1 LLSPLSL
8 LQIKD
13 MSYSLKNCIREDK
26 IKANGECPIV
36 IRVTINRQSYRHPI
50 GESIDPKH
58 WNKQDETPRKSS
70 VKKDIIISKLESEKI
85 KIRDILNQYY
95 YNNNKEY
102 PSVKQ
107 LKEIIKSQKGS
118 KNDSKSIY
126 QYYNDFVDEYV
137 KKKNLEHGTKR
148 VYLNTGYR
156 LNEFFTKNKITP
168 TWNTFNEDFYDNFV
182 DFYLDEGRN
191 TEGTIGKYIKNIKTF
206 LRDIYK
212 KYKLVRPEQFE
223 SFTVLRE
230 KPDFVVFSKI
240 DLLMIKYYTGLIE
253 NNENDWFDKKEVKL
267 TDRELLLLRMMLFL
281 CLTGMSYV
289 DFDKLTYQDL
299 ENDDDLEHESTL
311 SFMYI
316 RQKTNIINKVHVTLT
331 EDLVELLIKE
341 FSIYIPQLDIASK
354 HKHITHYTIDEKVK
368 ILWGYID
375 ALKNNTLKK
384 FTSGKKKYPEMTH
397 YPRIFPK
404 MPNQTFNDE
413 IKLVLDKIGIN
424 EKIYIIEKR
433 SRKSNKVQYK
443 KCDVVSSVTGRRTFI
458 THSLQDGIPMEILMK
473 STGHTDIRSLLRYNK
488 VDKDEVNKQFLDKK
502 QRLSPTDKWIER
514 KTKQSKKPTKKISVP
529 K

>member
-1 LLSPLSL
+1 
-8 LQIKD
+8 